1 MSEFEHSSHRVAH
14 PEPHRLRS
22 NLRLMTA
29 DATSFNVMVG
39 IGETYFTFFALALGQ
54 GELISGLIATVPMLA
69 GATLQLI
76 SPYAIERFQSYRRWV
91 VTCATIQALSL
102 LPLAIAAFRGGMPTS
117 LLFLT
122 AAIYWAAG
130 QATVPAWNT
139 WVEALVPTKIRAPYF
154 ACRNRLSQLG
164 MLVGVIGGG
173 MSLHY
178 AKPAGLE
185 LNVYG
190 AMFLIAAGARF
201 LSSRCLAAHSD
212 VRMIATPE
220 FSDAAAKKPRLL
232 TSNNKRLL
240 SYVFMMQGAVYLS
253 GPFFAVFM
261 RDHLKYSYFELVAL
275 IASSYVARI
284 AVLPWLG
291 EFGHRYGAHRLLW
304 LGAIGIMPL
313 PGLWMVSTDF
323 YFLLGLQIVG
333 GMVWGA
339 HELAMSLLFID
350 SIPRP
355 ARIRVLSIFNFGN
368 SAAMATGTV
377 LGATFLA
384 YLGKS
389 PDNYLR
395 LFAASSLLRIVA
407 IVLLKQVPRLRPIE
421 PLASPESHFVTEGS
435 EHPPMLRTAAAL
447 SKTSPAVCLAGK
459 P

>member
-1 MSEFEHSSHRVAH
+1 
-14 PEPHRLRS
+14 
-22 NLRLMTA
+22 
-29 DATSFNVMVG
+29 
-39 IGETYFTFFALALGQ
+39 
-54 GELISGLIATVPMLA
+54 
-69 GATLQLI
+69 
-76 SPYAIERFQSYRRWV
+76 
-91 VTCATIQALSL
+91 
-102 LPLAIAAFRGGMPTS
+102 
-117 LLFLT
+117 
-122 AAIYWAAG
+122 
-130 QATVPAWNT
+130 
-139 WVEALVPTKIRAPYF
+139 
-154 ACRNRLSQLG
+154 
-164 MLVGVIGGG
+164 
-173 MSLHY
+173 
-178 AKPAGLE
+178 
-185 LNVYG
+185 
-190 AMFLIAAGARF
+190 MFLIAAGARF

-212 VRMIATPE
+212 VRMIVTPE
-220 FSDAAAKKPRLL
+220 FSDSAAKKPRLL

-291 EFGHRYGAHRLLW
+291 GFGHRYGAHRLLW

-407 IVLLKQVPRLRPIE
+407 IVLLKQVPKARSLE
-421 PLASPESHFVTEGS
+421 PLASPESHVVTEAS
-435 EHPPMLRTAAAL
+435 EHPPMLRTVPAL

>member
-1 MSEFEHSSHRVAH
+1 MSDFDNSANRVAH

-69 GATLQLI
+69 GAILQLI

-91 VTCATIQALSL
+91 VACATIQALSL

-154 ACRNRLSQLG
+154 ACRNRFSQLG

-212 VRMIATPE
+212 VRMIAMPE
-220 FSDAAAKKPRLL
+220 SSDSAAKKPRLL

-253 GPFFAVFM
+253 GPFFGVFM
-261 RDHLKYSYFELVAL
+261 RDHLRYSYFELVAL

-284 AVLPWLG
+284 AILPWLG

-339 HELAMSLLFID
+339 HELAMSLLFGG
-350 SIPRP
+350 PTKCKWR
-355 ARIRVLSIFNFGN
+355 
-368 SAAMATGTV
+368 
-377 LGATFLA
+377 
-384 YLGKS
+384 
-389 PDNYLR
+389 
-395 LFAASSLLRIVA
+395 
-407 IVLLKQVPRLRPIE
+407 
-421 PLASPESHFVTEGS
+421 
-435 EHPPMLRTAAAL
+435 
-447 SKTSPAVCLAGK
+447 
-459 P
+459 